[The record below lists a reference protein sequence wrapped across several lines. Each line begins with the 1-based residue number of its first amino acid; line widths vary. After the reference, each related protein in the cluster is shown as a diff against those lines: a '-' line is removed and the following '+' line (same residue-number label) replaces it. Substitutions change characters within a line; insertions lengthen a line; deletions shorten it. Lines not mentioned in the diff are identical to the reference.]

1 MTEHHLMN
9 PLQLEALELFIN
21 WLIPVGGVLSASTDV
36 AHLTGS
42 YIRGITGPLVPLGG
56 YRAIS
61 TFTRI
66 LAELVGYSY
75 GPLLH
80 PVVDTAASALLH
92 TDTHTQ
98 QASVIPLQSGPDLST
113 LISDLKAAVTLPGW
127 VGSALKW
134 TGLITLVIGIIAYFI
149 SPSIN
154 NRRRGFAMATTGFV
168 LTIIGFAFPIFISLI
183 HYVLSG

>member
-1 MTEHHLMN
+1 MN
-9 PLQLEALELFIN
+9 TLQPETLELFIH
-21 WLIPVGGVLSASTDV
+21 WLIPVGAALSAGIDTAYV
-36 AHLTGS
+36 IGP
-42 YIRGITGPLVPLGG
+42 YIRAITGPLVPLGG

-61 TFTRI
+61 TLTRV
-66 LAELVGYSY
+66 LAELVGDSHS
-75 GPLLH
+75 PLLY
-80 PVVDTAASALLH
+80 PFVDATANAFLH
-92 TDTHTQ
+92 TNTHTQ
-98 QASVIPLQSGPDLST
+98 QASVIPLQSGADLST

-127 VGSALKW
+127 VGSAIKW

-154 NRRRGFAMATTGFV
+154 NRRRGFVMATTGFV

>member
-1 MTEHHLMN
+1 MN
-9 PLQLEALELFIN
+9 PLQLEALELFID

-36 AHLTGS
+36 SHLTGS
-42 YIRGITGPLVPLGG
+42 YIRGITGPFVPLGW

-66 LAELVGYSY
+66 LAELVGYSH

-154 NRRRGFAMATTGFV
+154 NRRRGFAMATTGLV

>member
-1 MTEHHLMN
+1 MD

-36 AHLTGS
+36 THLTGP
-42 YIRGITGPLVPLGG
+42 YIRGITGPLGG
-56 YRAIS
+56 YRVIS
-61 TFTRI
+61 TFTRV
-66 LAELVGYSY
+66 LAELVGYSH
-75 GPLLH
+75 GPLLY
-80 PVVDTAASALLH
+80 PVVDTAASVLLY

-113 LISDLKAAVTLPGW
+113 LISDLKAAVTLPSW

>member
-36 AHLTGS
+36 THLTGP
-42 YIRGITGPLVPLGG
+42 YIRGITGPLGG
-56 YRAIS
+56 YRVIS
-61 TFTRI
+61 TFTRV
-66 LAELVGYSY
+66 LAELVGYSH
-75 GPLLH
+75 GPLLY
-80 PVVDTAASALLH
+80 PVVDTAASVLLY

-154 NRRRGFAMATTGFV
+154 NRRRGFAMATTGFI